1 MAFAFHAVVRAR
13 RSILTIACTY
23 ALSIIVGIVM
33 VHAGN
38 KFALGY
44 RDQLV
49 NNAVQRDPIAIAANQ
64 GYSIR
69 AAFLDFT
76 GNLTLGALSKTISG
90 FAIIPPYLLVAYQ
103 GWIGGIVSVR
113 NDHRSRLINPRSAV
127 YYLLTLILQVIP
139 YSLATG
145 AGVNAGVSLF
155 QPRPYYQGEKWFGIF
170 PKEAV
175 RDVVRI
181 YVLVIPL
188 FLVASLWE
196 FLSPWNL

>member
-1 MAFAFHAVVRAR
+1 MATVIRAVVRAR
-13 RSILTIACTY
+13 RSIVTIACTY
-23 ALSIIVGIVM
+23 ALSIIVGIVT
-33 VHAGN
+33 VHAEN
-38 KFALGY
+38 KFALNY

-49 NNAVQRDPIAIAANQ
+49 DDAVQRNPITIAASQ

-69 AAFLDFT
+69 AAFMDFA
-76 GNLTLGALSKTISG
+76 GNLTLGALPKTISG
-90 FAIIPPYLLVAYQ
+90 FAIIPPYPLVAYQ

-113 NDHRSRLINPRSAV
+113 NDHTSRLTSPRSV
-127 YYLLTLILQVIP
+127 LYYLLTLILQVIP

-155 QPRPYYQGEKWFGIF
+155 RPQPYYQGEKWFGIF

-175 RDVVRI
+175 RDLGRI
-181 YVLVIPL
+181 YKLVIPL

-196 FLSPWNL
+196 FLSPWNI